1 MADPKPV
8 AMAESFS
15 FLGDAGFRVAV
26 DPANGTASNA
36 RDWRMTMMHKMSEG
50 DGMPISETDELG
62 RDVVEPPHKV
72 FSPPCPVAIKSQ
84 VGSALG

>member
-1 MADPKPV
+1 
-8 AMAESFS
+8 
-15 FLGDAGFRVAV
+15 
-26 DPANGTASNA
+26 
-36 RDWRMTMMHKMSEG
+36 MTMMHKMSEG

-62 RDVVEPPHKV
+62 RDIVEPPHKV